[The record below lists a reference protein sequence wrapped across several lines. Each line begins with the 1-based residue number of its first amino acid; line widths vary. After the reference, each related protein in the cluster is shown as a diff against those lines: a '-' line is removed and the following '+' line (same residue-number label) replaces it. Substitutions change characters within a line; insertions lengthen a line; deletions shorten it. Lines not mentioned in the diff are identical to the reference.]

1 MFKNLSVY
9 RIGPDWSATLAQVEE
24 SLAKARFVECGLTQ
38 PRSAGWVEPRGVAHG
53 PLVEAVG
60 GQWLLRL
67 QTEQRVLPAAVVK
80 RRCEELAQQIEQ
92 ATGRKPGKKQGKEL
106 KEQALLELL
115 PLAFTKQAACAVW
128 LDPQR
133 RLLMIDAASAA
144 RAEEVVT
151 LLVKCIDGLTVLP
164 LQTAQ
169 SAAVAMSAW
178 LASGEPPPAFTVD
191 RECELRSADE
201 MKSVVRYARHPLDTD
216 EVRQHIGMGK
226 QPTRLA
232 MSWQGRVSFL
242 LTDAMQIKKLDF
254 LDIVFEGRGQPARD
268 EAFDADAAIGTGEL
282 ARLIPDL
289 IDALGGEQAVP
300 A

>member
-1 MFKNLSVY
+1 M
-9 RIGPDWSATLAQVEE
+9 
-24 SLAKARFVECGLTQ
+24 
-38 PRSAGWVEPRGVAHG
+38 
-53 PLVEAVG
+53 
-60 GQWLLRL
+60 
-67 QTEQRVLPAAVVK
+67 
-80 RRCEELAQQIEQ
+80 
-92 ATGRKPGKKQGKEL
+92 
-106 KEQALLELL
+106 L